1 MTVDDSQSPSG
12 SADGRP
18 LQSGP
23 VQSGP
28 VQSGPVESG
37 PVQTGPHADT
47 VAVLLAAG
55 GGSRFVASSSARSL
69 PVTHKLLAPMKGRT
83 IFQCALSNVL
93 DAGFASV
100 LVVSGATSL
109 PLDGV
114 ESYVEVIHNPK
125 WADGQAT
132 SLALAIDTVRGRPEI
147 RRIVVGLGDQPF
159 IPAETWASIA
169 ISHSEAA
176 ILVATYQGKRRNP
189 VRLDRSVWELVPR
202 EGDEGARPLFRSH
215 AHLVTELACQ
225 GDPADIDTAED
236 LLRWS

>member
-1 MTVDDSQSPSG
+1 MTNRPSPTI
-12 SADGRP
+12 P
-18 LQSGP
+18 P
-23 VQSGP
+23 
-28 VQSGPVESG
+28 
-37 PVQTGPHADT
+37 ADT

-55 GGSRFVASSSARSL
+55 GGTRFASSAVARSL
-69 PVTHKLLAPMKGRT
+69 PVTHKLLAPLKGRT
-83 IFQCALSNVL
+83 VFQCALSNVL

-100 LVVSGATSL
+100 LVVSGAASL
-109 PLDGV
+109 PLVGLP
-114 ESYVEVIHNPK
+114 STVEVVHNAR

-132 SLALAIDTVRGRPEI
+132 SLALAIDTVRDRAEV

-169 ISHSEAA
+169 SQHPDVP
-176 ILVATYQGKRRNP
+176 ILVATYEGKRRNP
-189 VRLDRSVWELVPR
+189 VRLDRTVWELVPR
-202 EGDEGARPLFRSH
+202 DGDEGARPLFRSH

>member
-1 MTVDDSQSPSG
+1 MTDRPSG
-12 SADGRP
+12 TIP
-18 LQSGP
+18 P
-23 VQSGP
+23 V
-28 VQSGPVESG
+28 
-37 PVQTGPHADT
+37 DT

-55 GGSRFVASSSARSL
+55 GGTRFAASASARSM
-69 PVTHKLLAPMKGRT
+69 PVSHKLLAPLKGRT
-83 IFQCALSNVL
+83 VFQCALSNVL
-93 DAGFASV
+93 DAGFSSV
-100 LVVSGATSL
+100 LIVSGAASL
-109 PLDGV
+109 PLVGLP
-114 ESYVEVIHNPK
+114 SNVEVVHNAG

-132 SLALAIDTVRGRPEI
+132 SLALAIDTVVGRPEVQ
-147 RRIVVGLGDQPF
+147 RIVVGLGDQPF

-169 ISHSEAA
+169 TQHLEAP
-176 ILVATYQGKRRNP
+176 ILVATYGGKRRNP